1 MCDDMITTSLVC
13 DNKWYKQYGLGYIN
27 PTITASVCVSTKKY
41 SGAFDGFYIKE
52 VIYNNPATIVLWSDG
67 TKTVSKCSDKDEYSI
82 ERGLEV
88 CILKKLITS
97 KKYKEILDDWLP
109 NQLSMTSS
117 RVTLKDVI
125 KKNKEN

>member
-1 MCDDMITTSLVC
+1 MCDDMITTLMC

-27 PTITASVCVSTKKY
+27 PTVTSSVSVSTKKY